1 MSEWLVRIV
10 LLDKGRVGATGNAAE
25 VLTADRLR
33 AVFGVE
39 PTFVSTSRSDVHLI
53 FD

>member
-1 MSEWLVRIV
+1 LNEA
-10 LLDKGRVGATGNAAE
+10 RVVAGGTPPE
-25 VLTADRLR
+25 VLTSERIR

-39 PTFVSTSRSDVHLI
+39 PTFVQSGDAGVHLI